1 MAHSVRRIIII
12 IRRTFTFTVSKITVI
27 LYLEKI
33 GGAVEMKLLRIPV
46 GVSDFAEIRRNGYY
60 YVDKSGLIGELLST
74 TGTKVTLITR
84 PRRFGKTLGMS
95 MLESFFDIRKDNKA
109 LFEELEIAKRH
120 ELCMEWMNQWPTVFV
135 SFRQVDGLNF
145 NSAYDMLTLVIS
157 ELYKKHL
164 YLLDSDK
171 LDSFDKEIVKQ
182 LIQGTASAK
191 DMKGSLMLLTRLMYQ
206 QYGKPV
212 ILLIDEYDVPVAKA
226 NRNGYYEEMLDVM
239 KGLMQ
244 ALKDNQALCFA
255 VITGCLKIAKESIFT
270 GTNNFISDTITDSRL
285 NEYFGFVQSEV
296 DQILKDADVLDKAES
311 IREWYDGYHF
321 GDFDVYCP
329 WDVMNYLLELQRNP
343 KAKPVSYWKNTSDN
357 AVIRSFID
365 YAGGNITGKL
375 ETLLAGGTIVQRV
388 DENLTYD
395 YLHSSENN
403 LWSMLY
409 LTGYLTKA
417 REEDYNGKLADG
429 TVALMIPNAEIKE
442 IFETTVVK
450 WFDDST
456 KKCDRST
463 LFDAVWNGDSG
474 NLTKE
479 MNVLLRRTI
488 SYHDYKEDFYHA
500 FLAGIFTGAGYM
512 VDSNKEHG
520 EGRSDVVVYDPI
532 NSRVAIFEAKY
543 TKSLDKLESECDA
556 ALQQIDD
563 RMYAKEYEDD
573 YDQILCYGISFFK
586 KRCMVK
592 KKLVKT

>member
-1 MAHSVRRIIII
+1 MIE
-12 IRRTFTFTVSKITVI
+12 I
-27 LYLEKI
+27 LKNLCQVK
-33 GGAVEMKLLRIPV
+33 GGAVEMKLLSIPV
-46 GVSDFAEIRRNGYY
+46 GVSDFEEIRRNGYY

-365 YAGGNITGKL
+365 YAGSNITGKL

-395 YLHSSENN
+395 YLYSSEEN

-463 LFDAVWNGDSG
+463 LFHAVWNGDSE

-532 NSRVAIFEAKY
+532 NSRVAVFEAKY

-592 KKLVKT
+592 KKLAN

>member
-1 MAHSVRRIIII
+1 
-12 IRRTFTFTVSKITVI
+12 
-27 LYLEKI
+27 
-33 GGAVEMKLLRIPV
+33 MKLLSIPV
-46 GVSDFAEIRRNGYY
+46 GVSDFEEIRRNGYY
-60 YVDKSGLIGELLST
+60 YVDKSGLIGELLGT

-95 MLESFFDIRKDNKA
+95 MLESFFDIQKDNKA

-171 LDSFDKEIVKQ
+171 VDSFDKEIVKQ

-191 DMKGSLMLLTRLMYQ
+191 DTKGSLMLLTRLMYQ

-226 NRNGYYEEMLDVM
+226 NSNGYYEEMLDVM

-365 YAGGNITGKL
+365 YAGSNITGKL

-592 KKLVKT
+592 KKLAKT

>member
-1 MAHSVRRIIII
+1 
-12 IRRTFTFTVSKITVI
+12 
-27 LYLEKI
+27 
-33 GGAVEMKLLRIPV
+33 MKLLSIPV
-46 GVSDFAEIRRNGYY
+46 GVSDFEEIRRNGYY
-60 YVDKSGLIGELLST
+60 YVDKSGLIGELLGT

-171 LDSFDKEIVKQ
+171 VDSFDKEIVKQ

-365 YAGGNITGKL
+365 YAGSNITGKL

-395 YLHSSENN
+395 YLHSSEEN

-463 LFDAVWNGDSG
+463 LFHAVWNGDSG

-532 NSRVAIFEAKY
+532 NSRVAVFEAKY

-592 KKLVKT
+592 KKLAN

>member
-1 MAHSVRRIIII
+1 
-12 IRRTFTFTVSKITVI
+12 
-27 LYLEKI
+27 
-33 GGAVEMKLLRIPV
+33 MKLLSIPV
-46 GVSDFAEIRRNGYY
+46 GVSDFEEIRRNGYY

-365 YAGGNITGKL
+365 YAGSNITGKL

-395 YLHSSENN
+395 YLHSSEEN

-463 LFDAVWNGDSG
+463 LFHAVWNGDSE

-532 NSRVAIFEAKY
+532 NSRVAVFEAKY

-592 KKLVKT
+592 KKQLS

>member
-1 MAHSVRRIIII
+1 
-12 IRRTFTFTVSKITVI
+12 
-27 LYLEKI
+27 
-33 GGAVEMKLLRIPV
+33 MKLLSIPV
-46 GVSDFAEIRRNGYY
+46 GVSDFEEIRRNGYY
-60 YVDKSGLIGELLST
+60 YVDKSGLIGELLGT

-95 MLESFFDIRKDNKA
+95 MLESFFDIQKDNKT
-109 LFEELEIAKRH
+109 LFEGLEIANRH
-120 ELCMEWMNQWPTVFV
+120 DLCTEWMNQWPTVFV

-145 NSAYDMLTLVIS
+145 NSAYGMLTLVIS

-171 LDSFDKEIVKQ
+171 VDGYDKEIVKQ

-191 DMKGSLMLLTRLMYQ
+191 DTKGSLMLLTRLMCQ

-365 YAGGNITGKL
+365 YAGSNITGKL

-395 YLHSSENN
+395 YLHSSEEN

-463 LFDAVWNGDSG
+463 LFHAVWNGDSE

-532 NSRVAIFEAKY
+532 NSRVAVFEAKY

-592 KKLVKT
+592 KKLAN

>member
-1 MAHSVRRIIII
+1 
-12 IRRTFTFTVSKITVI
+12 
-27 LYLEKI
+27 
-33 GGAVEMKLLRIPV
+33 MKLLSIPV
-46 GVSDFAEIRRNGYY
+46 GVSDFEEIRRNGYY
-60 YVDKSGLIGELLST
+60 YVDKSGLIGELLGT

-171 LDSFDKEIVKQ
+171 VDSFDKEIVKQ
-182 LIQGTASAK
+182 LIQGTASTK
-191 DMKGSLMLLTRLMYQ
+191 DTKGSLMLLTRLMYQ

-226 NRNGYYEEMLDVM
+226 NSNGYYEEMLDVM

-365 YAGGNITGKL
+365 YAGSNITGKL

-463 LFDAVWNGDSG
+463 LFHAVWNGDSE

-479 MNVLLRRTI
+479 MNALLRRTI

-532 NSRVAIFEAKY
+532 NGRVAIFEAKY
-543 TKSLDKLESECDA
+543 TKSLDKLESACDA

-563 RMYAKEYEDD
+563 RMYAEEYEDD

-592 KKLVKT
+592 KKLAKT